1 MLGFKDPLTLDEG
14 YPSNLGSYGSCE
26 IPTHAKRIGLEPNL
40 QKQEE
45 KLGRYTSS
53 PYVWHTK
60 AMTAL
65 VEYGIKC
72 LH

>member
-1 MLGFKDPLTLDEG
+1 
-14 YPSNLGSYGSCE
+14 
-26 IPTHAKRIGLEPNL
+26 L

-45 KLGRYTSS
+45 KLGTFTSS
-53 PYVWHTK
+53 PYVYHTE

-72 LH
+72 FIRPLIFSLS